1 MPTVVLTADRG
12 TFTDYG
18 GISTLGYVACMPS
31 RIVPR
36 PLMNL
41 LFTPEM
47 KSYRSGEAVYAPYA
61 LRKVE
66 AALLERGVDVMVV
79 PPDNLDKVIDEN
91 TKVLG
96 ITVHDPRGLSPV
108 SMKLTML
115 FGGGPAWN
123 AVFFDEMGRRIW
135 QLKKKYGFRVVA
147 GGPATWQL
155 VLERPEW
162 VDTIFNGEAE
172 VDLPNIIK
180 DAIEGRQIP
189 SDVKGRD
196 PKVEEIPTIKK
207 PSRLGEVQVTRGC
220 PRGCQ
225 FCSITPE
232 TFRSIPLKDI
242 LEEVKLNISHGQKS
256 VELLTDDILLY
267 GSNRLRTNHDA
278 VVELF
283 RSVKEAGADQIYF
296 PHISAPPVVTDEKT
310 VLEIS
315 DIAEYKKYR
324 AEAPVVGLES
334 GSKRIIYKYMRG
346 KSFPFKPEEW
356 GEVIVNATSIL
367 NKASITPCYTMT
379 IGYPDETDDDVQES
393 IDLVSNLFSSGN
405 RSWVFP
411 LPVIPMGSTKIS
423 KNPFPALK
431 TLPSK
436 YWELLYLSW
445 KNDLRVTREV
455 FPDMTGRMFSS
466 TLRGIVNLLMDRT
479 LAHVE
484 EVFKELMETKGEK
497 AYEYSLIDLN
507 SITGV
512 LRSIYWFFR
521 AQMSGVSPAGIPSIE
536 QTAAKLSSTA
546 GKIGK

>member
-1 MPTVVLTADRG
+1 MPAVVLTADRG
-12 TFTDYG
+12 SFTDYG
-18 GISTLGYVACMPS
+18 GISTLGYVACMPA

-47 KSYRSGEAVYAPYA
+47 KYYRSGEAVFAPYA

-66 AALLERGVDVMVV
+66 AALIERGIDDVMVV
-79 PPDNLDKVIDEN
+79 PPDRIEKVIDER
-91 TKVLG
+91 TKVVG
-96 ITVHDPRGLSPV
+96 ITVHDPHGLSPV

-123 AVFFDEMGRRIW
+123 AVYFDELSKKISV
-135 QLKKKYGFRVVA
+135 LKKKFGFKVVA

-155 VLERPEW
+155 ALERPDW
-162 VDTIFNGEAE
+162 LDTIFNGEAD
-172 VDLPNIIK
+172 VDLPPLIRE
-180 DAIEGRQIP
+180 AISGNPLPKE
-189 SDVKGRD
+189 VKGRD

-207 PSRLGEVQVTRGC
+207 PARLGEVQVTRGC

-225 FCSITPE
+225 FCTVTPE
-232 TFRSIPLKDI
+232 TFRSIPLKNI
-242 LEEVKLNISHGQKS
+242 IEEVKLNISSGQKII
-256 VELLTDDILLY
+256 ELLTDDILLY
-267 GSNRLRTNHDA
+267 GSTRLSTNHQA

-283 RSVKEAGADQIYF
+283 RSVKEAGAEQIYF
-296 PHISAPPVVTDEKT
+296 PHISAPPVVTDPET

-315 DIAEYKKYR
+315 EIAEYRKYN

-334 GSKRIIYKYMRG
+334 GSVRIISKYMRG
-346 KSFPFKPEEW
+346 KPYPFKPEEW
-356 GEVIVNATSIL
+356 EDVIIKATQIL

-379 IGYPDETDDDVQES
+379 IGFPDETDDDVQES
-393 IDLVSNLFSSGN
+393 IELVNNLFNSGV
-405 RSWVFP
+405 RAWVFP

-436 YWELLYLSW
+436 YWDILYLSW
-445 KNDLRVTREV
+445 KNDIRVTREV
-455 FPDMTGRMFSS
+455 LPHMTGRMFSK

-484 EVFKELMETKGEK
+484 QVFKDLMETKGEK
-497 AYEYSLIDLN
+497 SYEFSAIDLN
-507 SITGV
+507 SIGGIF
-512 LRSIYWFFR
+512 RSMYWLFR
-521 AQMSGVSPAGIPSIE
+521 AEMSDGSSSS
-536 QTAAKLSSTA
+536 KLPMSTVKNA
-546 GKIGK
+546 T

>member
-12 TFTDYG
+12 SFTDYG
-18 GISTLGYVACMPS
+18 GISTLGYVACMPA

-36 PLMNL
+36 PLMNV

-47 KSYRSGEAVYAPYA
+47 KSYRSGEAVFAPYA

-66 AALLERGVDVMVV
+66 AALIEKGIKDVVV
-79 PPDNLDKVIDEN
+79 IPPDNLEKVVDAD

-123 AVFFDEMGRRIW
+123 AVFFDELSERVSK
-135 QLKKKYGFRVVA
+135 LKKRYGFKVIA

-162 VDTIFNGEAE
+162 LDTIFNGEAE
-172 VDLPNIIK
+172 VDLPVLMM
-180 DAIEGRQIP
+180 DAIAGKALPRE
-189 SDVKGRD
+189 VKGRD
-196 PKVEEIPTIKK
+196 PKIGEIPTIKK
-207 PSRLGEVQVTRGC
+207 PARLGEVQVTRGC

-225 FCSITPE
+225 FCTVTPE

-242 LEEVKLNISHGQKS
+242 IEEVKLNISSGQTS
-256 VELLTDDILLY
+256 IELLTDDILLY
-267 GSNRLRTNHDA
+267 GSTRLKTNHQA

-283 RSVKEAGADQIYF
+283 RSVKEAGAEQIYF
-296 PHISAPPVVTDEKT
+296 PHISAPPVVTDPET
-310 VLEIS
+310 VMEIS
-315 DIAEYKKYR
+315 EIAEYRKYN
-324 AEAPVVGLES
+324 AEAPVVGLEN
-334 GSKRIIYKYMRG
+334 GSRKIISKYMRG
-346 KSFPFKPEEW
+346 KPFPFEPEEW
-356 GEVIVNATSIL
+356 GDVIVKATSIL

-393 IDLVSNLFSSGN
+393 IDLVNNLFNSGAKT
-405 RSWVFP
+405 WVFP

-436 YWELLYLSW
+436 YWDLLYLSW
-445 KNDLRVTREV
+445 KNDLRVTREI
-455 FPDMTGRMFSS
+455 FPYMTGRMFSR

-484 EVFKELMETKGEK
+484 EVFKELMETRGEK
-497 AYEYSLIDLN
+497 AYEYSSIDLN
-507 SITGV
+507 SLTGV
-512 LRSIYWFFR
+512 FRSMYWLFR
-521 AQMSGVSPAGIPSIE
+521 AQLSREGAIPVPAVK
-536 QTAAKLSSTA
+536 QAA
-546 GKIGK
+546 